1 MLFWH
6 LRVWWRCIWGRRRH
20 KRTAYNKQNRKVIIY
35 YIINNWHAVIKTLI
49 EKKFSLECAI
59 KSNFI
64 CSNYFWVNAAIIRVG
79 FNCVS
84 YCKTKT
90 NQLITNLAWVITQ
103 AKINVWSHVWSHFEC
118 VIKVWFQKSHFFTL
132 VSTLLMC
139 DPVNAILHMSLIDW
153 LGFDF
158 WSTTFDPGLRP
169 LSQSQTVAY
178 IATLCGLYCIPAN
191 PQSTKTWRCL
201 EIVAFSECHYLK
213 IMSRNN
219 LRKISQKAF

>member
-1 MLFWH
+1 MEYSETKHWSGRKNKLKFNKKFNYSLTEMLFWH

-139 DPVNAILHMSLIDW
+139 D
-153 LGFDF
+153 
-158 WSTTFDPGLRP
+158 
-169 LSQSQTVAY
+169 SQNIEV
-178 IATLCGLYCIPAN
+178 
-191 PQSTKTWRCL
+191 W
-201 EIVAFSECHYLK
+201 
-213 IMSRNN
+213 
-219 LRKISQKAF
+219 